1 MHQVIL
7 FVFRCFLASLKE
19 GLSVHPQVRP
29 SVGPP
34 VRPSEGPL
42 VRWSVRNSFSQ
53 KMRDASYG
61 RYRHLFW
68 GQHLENSQCGHGG
81 EAGLLNFHVRN
92 RFHENIQDTIFEWR
106 RRWRQAES
114 LMDFHRRRSHYSRK
128 LKRRFRRTYGRMVLR
143 TFEQT
148 DRWTDRRT
156 DVDVEVTITDM
167 KLQWQKANERTQ
179 WLMMAFIAS
188 NVNVKISEDCIENVQ
203 TRRDTQHT
211 VLRNS
216 FIGG

>member
-1 MHQVIL
+1 
-7 FVFRCFLASLKE
+7 
-19 GLSVHPQVRP
+19 
-29 SVGPP
+29 
-34 VRPSEGPL
+34 
-42 VRWSVRNSFSQ
+42 
-53 KMRDASYG
+53 
-61 RYRHLFW
+61 
-68 GQHLENSQCGHGG
+68 
-81 EAGLLNFHVRN
+81 
-92 RFHENIQDTIFEWR
+92 
-106 RRWRQAES
+106 
-114 LMDFHRRRSHYSRK
+114 
-128 LKRRFRRTYGRMVLR
+128 MVLR

-188 NVNVKISEDCIENVQ
+188 DVKVKISEDCTENIQ
-203 TRRDTQHT
+203 TRPGTRNT